1 MSAGARHASA
11 ERMPVRLAAW
21 LPSFRTPSGAAPPPR
36 RREPASAGRHR
47 GRRGRFLS
55 ACIRRAAAG
64 ALLSLAALFALPAL
78 PGAGTAWAD
87 SLTSNLGQTTSA
99 TTVDL
104 STRDVAQAFT
114 TGSTADAYE
123 FTGVKV
129 EFATVP
135 SASATV
141 TAFIA
146 DGRGATDVV
155 VVNLTNP
162 PTWSTVSTF
171 AAPDDTTLDP
181 STTYYLIIEATDGI
195 LASTSSGN
203 EDSGGVSGWSIADS
217 RFNRAMVSDSGLG
230 GAWSQSSNTLHI
242 SVEGDHKGAVT
253 TCSAASMED
262 QVWTG
267 NLTVGE
273 GSGTRGFGAGFGTL
287 SDTTLSYD
295 GTHYTISD
303 ITENNLSLLFAVTT
317 TGGFGTKAAYL
328 TLHVGSNQY
337 AFDDAD
343 VSAGN
348 HYAWT
353 SNVPIWIEYDRVCLA
368 VTGIDTTPPAL
379 TGAQVTIPT
388 FVNLFFDE
396 TLDSTSIPDKSAFTV
411 EIEGNPRTV
420 TSASRDATG
429 KAIRVDLAAVV
440 RPGETVTVSY
450 TKPRT
455 NPLKDAADNE
465 TASFTDFVVTNTLAS
480 TAPEAPGNLT
490 ATAGT
495 VADTMALNWDT
506 PWANGNDIT
515 KFQVRYA
522 QGSTAGETWADIL
535 NSDADTTTHTVT
547 ELTTGAEY
555 TFEVHAVNGIGNG
568 AAATVTAT
576 TVMPTW
582 ELTLTDLNGNA
593 VTELVEGGASAT
605 VTVRITNGV
614 TFTAAQTVTLLW
626 DGLVLDA
633 ASPIQGASGASAIII
648 IFPGQSSGTLVISAP
663 PDPGGVAAYTPPR
676 TAPLW
681 GRHGENRISG
691 IDLTFRDDEEP
702 PVATLTAQPAQ
713 VSEGEAIEVE
723 ISLSLP
729 YGDNATSTLQLIV
742 TDAAGALVAPL
753 PTGAEFDPGEL
764 THAITLTAA
773 DNAVHNDGAR
783 VVTVALA
790 PDPGASLYTLGAPS
804 SATVVVA
811 DNDNV
816 APVFSDGASAT
827 RSVAENTAAGENVGA
842 ALTATDVGDT
852 LTYTLEGADAASF
865 DIVTTSGQIRTRS
878 GVTYDH
884 EARSS
889 YSVTV
894 KADDGNAGNATT
906 AVTITVTDVAEPPA
920 APAAPTV
927 TATSA
932 STTSLDVTWPAPANA
947 GKPAISGYGLRY
959 RAGISGSWTDGPQNR
974 PGASASIASLTAGT
988 SYQVQVRATNAEG
1001 DGPWSASGTG
1011 STGTSSNTAP
1021 TFANPTAT
1029 RSVPENSAADT
1040 NVGAVVTATDTD
1052 ADDTLTYTL
1061 EGAGA
1066 ASFDIVSTS
1075 GQIRTR
1081 SGVTYDHEAKSSYS
1095 VTVKADDGNAGN
1107 ATVAVT
1113 ITVTDVAEP
1122 PAPPA
1127 APTVTATS
1135 ASTTSVDVTWTAPA
1149 NPGKPAISGYDL
1161 RYRAG
1166 ISGSWTD
1173 GPQNRTGA
1181 SASIASLTA
1190 GTSYQVQVRATNAE
1204 GDGPWS
1210 ASGSGSTGTSSNTAP
1225 TFANPTATRSVPEN
1239 SAADTNVGAV
1249 VTATDTDAGDTLTY
1263 TLEGADAAS
1272 FDIVSTS
1279 GQIRT
1284 RPGVTYDHE
1293 ARSSYSVTVKA
1304 DDGNAGT
1311 ATVAV
1316 TITVTDV
1323 AEPPAAPAWEL
1334 TLTDSNGNAVT
1345 ELVEGGAPATAT
1357 VSITNAVTFSTAQ
1370 TVTLE
1375 WDDSPLDAASP
1386 IQGSGG
1392 ASEITIPAN
1401 QSNGSLVISA
1411 PDPGGV
1417 AAYTPPRSA
1426 SVLGRHGAT
1435 RIGGIDLTFSDDEE
1449 PPVATLT
1456 AAPAQVS
1463 EGEGIEV
1470 EISLSLAYGDNAT
1483 STLQL
1488 IVTDAAGALVAPLP
1502 TEAEFDP
1509 GELTHAIT
1517 LTAADNAVHNDGA
1530 REVTVALAPNADV
1543 PYTLGNPSSVTVTV
1557 LDNDTPP
1564 ATPMADAPDA
1574 PRSLT
1579 AEGGNQE
1586 VTLRWLAPASN
1597 GGSAILR
1604 YQYRRRY
1611 RSQAYG
1617 DWTDIANSAP
1627 GEANANS
1634 YTVTGLANGTLYT
1647 FEVRA
1652 VNTGG
1657 PGAESNEV
1665 VETPV
1670 PVTKLRASQKAWMA
1684 RFDRTVATQVVDAI
1698 GARFSGGG
1706 NQGVTVGGQSLNRT
1720 GGAVDDAR
1728 ARERLLAEPG
1738 EPGAEPKVLSM
1749 TGRELLLGSS
1759 FSFGGGGK
1767 DGAPSWGAWGRF
1779 ATGGFEADADGMRV
1793 EGDVTTGLLGADASR
1808 GRWLAGVA
1816 VSLSR
1821 GEGPFQLM
1829 SAMDSNRGRGTVESS
1844 LTALYPYA
1852 KLGLSDRMEAWGMV
1866 GLGTGELTVRESG
1879 GTPIETDLGM
1889 TMGAVGA
1896 RGRLLSAGEGG
1907 GLDLALRSDAMW
1919 VRMKSDAVSNGD
1931 GNLAAAQALVSRLRL
1946 IVEGSRTFAMADER
1960 TITPRGEVG
1969 VRHDLGDAETGTGLE
1984 VGAGVKFAGDGF
1996 SIEGAVRA
2004 LVAHEDAHYR
2014 EWGASGAIRVDP
2026 GAAGRGFSLSIAP
2039 TWGNAASEAARL
2051 WSARDA
2057 GGLVRSDGFEA
2068 KSRLEAELGYGV
2080 GAPRGPGLVTPYAG
2094 FTLSGGAHRAV
2105 RTGLRWNASPGATM
2119 SLEASREAQGSGEAP
2134 ANALTLRAEVRW

>member
-1 MSAGARHASA
+1 M
-11 ERMPVRLAAW
+11 
-21 LPSFRTPSGAAPPPR
+21 
-36 RREPASAGRHR
+36 
-47 GRRGRFLS
+47 
-55 ACIRRAAAG
+55 
-64 ALLSLAALFALPAL
+64 AALFALPAL
-78 PGAGTAWAD
+78 LGAGTAWAD

-146 DGRGATDVV
+146 DGRGATDDV

-181 STTYYLIIEATDGI
+181 GTTYYLIIEATDGI
-195 LASTSSGN
+195 LASTASDN
-203 EDSGGVSGWSIADS
+203 VDSGGVSGWSIADS

-230 GAWSQSSNTLHI
+230 GAWRQSSNSLKI

-262 QVWTG
+262 QVWTE

-287 SDTTLSYD
+287 SDTTLPYD

-368 VTGIDTTPPAL
+368 VTGVDNTPPTLTSADIYAL
-379 TGAQVTIPT
+379 ATLADIINIAYDEVTDP
-388 FVNLFFDE
+388 N
-396 TLDSTSIPDKSAFTV
+396 STPVPSAFTV
-411 EIEGNPRTV
+411 KVEGETRTV
-420 TSASRDATG
+420 SRVQTDVGNGTQVRVSFSP
-429 KAIRVDLAAVV
+429 KA
-440 RPGETVTVSY
+440 RPGETVTISY
-450 TKPRT
+450 TVPAS
-455 NPLKDAADNE
+455 NPIQDEAGNDAA
-465 TASFTDFVVTNTLAS
+465 AFTDLAVTNGLPA
-480 TAPEAPGNLT
+480 TAPEAPGNLA

-495 VADTMALNWDT
+495 VADTMVLTWET
-506 PWANGNDIT
+506 PWANGRDIT
-515 KFQVRYA
+515 EFQAHHVA
-522 QGSTAGETWADIL
+522 GSTAGGTWADIL

-547 ELTTGAEY
+547 GLTAGTQY
-555 TFEVHAVNGIGNG
+555 TFEVRAVNGIGNG
-568 AAATVTAT
+568 APATVTQTTAT
-576 TVMPTW
+576 PTW
-582 ELTLTDLNGNA
+582 ELTLTDNGNA
-593 VTELVEGGASAT
+593 VTQLTEGGASAT
-605 VTVRITNGV
+605 ATVRITNGV
-614 TFTAAQTVTLLW
+614 TFGTAQTVTLEW
-626 DGLVLDA
+626 DGLALDA
-633 ASPIQGASGASAIII
+633 GSPIQGSGGASEITIP
-648 IFPGQSSGTLVISAP
+648 PGTSSGTLVISA

-681 GRHGENRISG
+681 GRHGETHISG
-691 IDLTFRDDEEP
+691 IDLTLSDDEDP
-702 PVATLTAQPAQ
+702 PVATLTAAPAQ

-723 ISLSLP
+723 VRLSLP
-729 YGDNATSTLQLIV
+729 YGGNATSTLQLIV
-742 TDAAGALVAPL
+742 TDADGALVAPL
-753 PTGAEFDPGEL
+753 PTEAQFDAGEL

-773 DNAVHNDGAR
+773 DNTVHNDAAR

-790 PDPGASLYTLGAPS
+790 PSPDASLYTLGVPS
-804 SATVVVA
+804 SATVVVT

-842 ALTATDVGDT
+842 ALTATDTDAGDT
-852 LTYTLEGADAASF
+852 LTYTLEGAGAASF
-865 DIVTTSGQIRTRS
+865 DIVSTSGQIRTRP

-894 KADDGNAGNATT
+894 KADDGNAGTATV

-920 APAAPTV
+920 APAAPAV

-932 STTSLDVTWPAPANA
+932 STTSVDVTWSAPANP
-947 GKPAISGYGLRY
+947 GKPAISGYDLRY
-959 RAGISGSWTDGPQNR
+959 RAGTGGSWTDGPQNR
-974 PGASASIASLTAGT
+974 TGASASIASLTAGT

-1001 DGPWSASGTG
+1001 DGPWSDSGSG
-1011 STGTSSNTAP
+1011 STGTASNAAP

-1029 RSVPENSAADT
+1029 RSVPENSAAGT

-1052 ADDTLTYTL
+1052 AGDTLTYTL

-1081 SGVTYDHEAKSSYS
+1081 PGVTYDHEAKPSYS
-1095 VTVKADDGNAGN
+1095 VTVKADDGNAGT
-1107 ATVAVT
+1107 ATTAVT
-1113 ITVTDVAEP
+1113 ITVTDVTE
-1122 PAPPA
+1122 PPA
-1127 APTVTATS
+1127 APAAPAVTATS

-1166 ISGSWTD
+1166 TSGSWTD
-1173 GPQNRTGA
+1173 GPQDRPGA

-1210 ASGSGSTGTSSNTAP
+1210 ASGSGSTGTSSNAAP

-1239 SAADTNVGAV
+1239 SAAGTNVGAV

-1263 TLEGADAAS
+1263 TLEGAGAAS

-1375 WDDSPLDAASP
+1375 WDASALDAASP

-1401 QSNGSLVISA
+1401 QSSGSLVISA

-1426 SVLGRHGAT
+1426 PVLGRHGAT

-1470 EISLSLAYGDNAT
+1470 EISLSLAYGGNAT
-1483 STLQL
+1483 STLL
-1488 IVTDAAGALVAPLP
+1488 LVVTDADGALVAPLP
-1502 TEAEFDP
+1502 TGVEFDP

-1530 REVTVALAPNADV
+1530 REVTVALAANADV
-1543 PYTLGNPSSVTVTV
+1543 PYTLGDPSSVTVTV

-1564 ATPMADAPDA
+1564 APPMADTPDA

-1604 YQYRRRY
+1604 YQYRQRY
-1611 RSQAYG
+1611 GSQAYG
-1617 DWTDIANSAP
+1617 NWTDIADSAP
-1627 GEANANS
+1627 GAANANS
-1634 YTVTGLANGTLYT
+1634 YTVTGLLGNAQYR
-1647 FEVRA
+1647 FKVRA

-1706 NQGVTVGGQSLNRT
+1706 TREVTVGGQSLNRS
-1720 GGAVDDAR
+1720 GGAVDDAF
-1728 ARERLLAEPG
+1728 ARDRPHG

-1749 TGRELLLGSS
+1749 DGRELLLGSS

-1779 ATGGFEADADGMRV
+1779 ATGGFETDADGMRV

-1821 GEGPFQLM
+1821 GEGPFRLT
-1829 SAMDSNRGRGTVESS
+1829 SAMESNRRSGTVESS

-1852 KLGLSDRMEAWGMV
+1852 KLGLSDRMEAWGLV

-1879 GTPIETDLGM
+1879 GRPIETDLGM

-1896 RGRLLSAGEGG
+1896 RGRLLSADEGG

-1919 VRMKSDAVSNGD
+1919 VRMKSDAVSGGE

-1996 SIEGAVRA
+1996 SVEGAVRA

-2014 EWGASGAIRVDP
+2014 EWGASGSIFIDP
-2026 GAAGRGFSLSIAP
+2026 GAAGRGLSLSIAP
-2039 TWGNAASEAARL
+2039 TWGNAASAAARL

-2057 GGLVRSDGFEA
+2057 GGLVRADDFEA
-2068 KSRLEAELGYGV
+2068 KSRLEAELGYGA
-2080 GAPRGPGLVTPYAG
+2080 GAPHGPGLVTPYAG
-2094 FTLSGGAHRAV
+2094 LTLSGGAPRAL
-2105 RTGLRWNASPGATM
+2105 RTGVRWNASQSATV

-2134 ANALTLRAEVRW
+2134 ANALTLRAEARW